1 MRPGNARARHAGWA
15 ALVASLLPATA
26 VAQATPS
33 PADHRID
40 AKPHPAGRQDDVVV
54 TARRGDA
61 KISPESELSE
71 AEIARYGAD
80 TIAQLLAAIGPLID
94 GSGAAPVVLVN
105 GKRIGTASGITGFP
119 PEALSRLAILPPDA
133 AARYGYPS
141 GQRVVNLVLKPKFA
155 SWDGSA
161 STTLATAGGRDS
173 EAVSATRVVIE
184 GATYWNAQLQLSR
197 DSMLLK
203 NARPL
208 ANGAGPIDLAAQVR
222 GIDGGDALLPA
233 SRSLALNL
241 GVTRPVGA
249 FSAALNLS
257 LVTNRDVQYLG
268 YPGATPM
275 LSADEA
281 PLASR
286 QQATTLG
293 LSATLTGA
301 VAGWNANLIADYT
314 RSASNSSFDR
324 SLGTSAMTTLA
335 NPDAP
340 QPRTLAVETDT
351 TRSQTNAL
359 SLKLALDRQLA
370 TLPAGPLTVN
380 VTSGVSRMT
389 IANHSM
395 PQATDSGLQRTEF
408 DWQASFSLPL
418 TQRAQGAGAL
428 LGELS
433 ANLVTGLSAITG
445 SSIQRQAGASAN
457 WSPAPAVQ
465 LFASYDIADVAPDI
479 AQLSS
484 PRTETV
490 VRLYDPIRQEVAEP
504 IWITGGN
511 PALRRGK
518 RTNLSLKGLWRP
530 FGDRLLTINLGYQR
544 RVATGGVA
552 GFPQLT
558 PAVEQAL
565 ADRIV
570 RDATG
575 RLIAVDARPIA
586 IDRDTS
592 AQLTTGFSLLL
603 LPPAS
608 AGPGERAGRWQVSL
622 VVNHSWSLD
631 SLLVLPGL
639 PALDRLGRDGGQ
651 PRHRLSWQIVG
662 GRPGI
667 GVTLNGQWQSA
678 AEARNIATAGGE
690 TGYLYHAATQI
701 DLGLFVEPG
710 KMFAPGDGK
719 SWLAN
724 SRISLDIRNL
734 FNGYQHITLPDG
746 RIPAGFDRYL
756 LNPLGRTVQFALRKR
771 F

>member
-26 VAQATPS
+26 LAQATPP
-33 PADHRID
+33 PADSRSD
-40 AKPHPAGRQDDVVV
+40 ARPPHAERQDDVVV

-94 GSGAAPVVLVN
+94 GSGVAPVVLVN

-173 EAVSATRVVIE
+173 ETVSATRVVIE

-203 NARPL
+203 SARPL
-208 ANGAGPIDLAAQVR
+208 ANGAGPIDLAAHAS

-275 LSADEA
+275 RSADDT

-314 RSASNSSFDR
+314 RSASSSSFDR
-324 SLGTSAMTTLA
+324 SLGSSPITTLA
-335 NPDAP
+335 NPYVP

-351 TRSQTNAL
+351 TRSQTDAL

-389 IANHSM
+389 IANHSV
-395 PQATDSGLQRTEF
+395 PQLADSGLQRTEF
-408 DWQASFSLPL
+408 DGQASFNLPL

-445 SSIQRQAGASAN
+445 SSVQRQAGASAN

-490 VRLYDPIRQEVAEP
+490 IRLYDPIREEVAEP
-504 IWITGGN
+504 IWITDGN

-544 RVATGGVA
+544 RVVTGGVA

-608 AGPGERAGRWQVSL
+608 ARPGESAGRWQVSL

-678 AEARNIATAGGE
+678 AEARNITTAGGE

-701 DLGLFVEPG
+701 DLGLFIEPG
-710 KMFAPGDGK
+710 RIFAPGDGK

-724 SRISLDIRNL
+724 SRISLDTRNL
-734 FNGYQHITLPDG
+734 FNGYQHITLPGG
-746 RIPAGFDRYL
+746 RVPAGFDRYL
-756 LNPLGRTVQFALRKR
+756 LNPLGRTVQLALRKR